1 MPADKRRILEMNIQR
16 IELNDHESD
25 ATIVFVRESE
35 GRTWRMIKSH
45 HEQSTEIM
53 TEMMTSSV
61 LAVIGRIMDRRG
73 SLHLS

>member
-1 MPADKRRILEMNIQR
+1 MPTDKRRILNMNIQR

-35 GRTWRMIKSH
+35 GHTWRMFKSH
-45 HEQSTEIM
+45 QEQSTEIM